1 MKTTNFRAIEI
12 TWTIT
17 LSKKDIDL
25 PNNYE
30 KASFYIPSIPFSY
43 LFTKHN
49 QLRTRQLYSN

>member
-1 MKTTNFRAIEI
+1 
-12 TWTIT
+12 

-49 QLRTRQLYSN
+49 QLRTRQLYSNWRKSRWLY